1 VQLAIIVVGLG
12 LLGWFFYWVGK
23 DLEPRVRKRVM
34 GWALVPV
41 LIVGLLLAIRFG
53 AHWFPIIAAGA
64 WALLRRGLPLLMR
77 AAPFAWSRWSK
88 REPHARGGSPG
99 GSDHREARTA
109 AHRGMTRSEAL
120 EVLGLPEGATRS
132 EVLAQ
137 YKKLIKHAHPDK
149 PGGSHYFAAKLNQAK
164 SVLLT

>member
-1 VQLAIIVVGLG
+1 MQLAIIVLVLG
-12 LLGWFFYWVGK
+12 LLGWFFYRIGK
-23 DLEPRVRKRVM
+23 DLEPAVQKRVI
-34 GWALVPV
+34 GWALVPI

-53 AHWFPIIAAGA
+53 AHWFPLVAAGA
-64 WALLRRGLPLLMR
+64 WALLRRGLPLLWR
-77 AAPFAWSRWSK
+77 AAPFAWSHWSK
-88 REPHARGGSPG
+88 RQRQARGGSRG
-99 GSDHREARTA
+99 GSEYGEASVA
-109 AHRGMTRSEAL
+109 ARGGMSRSEAL
-120 EVLGLPEGATRS
+120 EVLGLPEGATRG